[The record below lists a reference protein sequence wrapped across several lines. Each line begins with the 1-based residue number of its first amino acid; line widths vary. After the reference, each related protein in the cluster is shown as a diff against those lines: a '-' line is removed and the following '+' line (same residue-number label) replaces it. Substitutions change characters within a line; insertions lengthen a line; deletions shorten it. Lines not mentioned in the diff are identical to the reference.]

1 MSLTN
6 ALSSSVSG
14 LAAASTQIS
23 VIGDNIANANTP
35 GFKEKRAEFS
45 AVLGQNITA
54 GAGFAQIGAGVRV
67 NDVGMIFSQGVFE
80 QTQRGTDLGIEGRGF
95 FVVDGNL
102 GRAYT
107 RAGAF
112 GFDANGTL
120 VDANGNRVQGYGID
134 AGTGLSNGVLGDIQ
148 INVPLSPPLPTS
160 EIQLGINLDSEA
172 PTIVAPFDPA
182 DPFGTSSG
190 REVVTVFDSLGTA
203 RQATI
208 FFTHTAPNTWEYNV
222 TLATADSDQAGLTTD
237 PFVLQGNGTGTLLFD
252 TSGNLVS
259 VDGGTTYPTVDFAF
273 NTAGGAAASQAI
285 DFTMGPLSSG
295 GTVTGP
301 PSTQYNRET
310 ATNFVSQD
318 GFAPGTLSALQI
330 DADGRLNGVF
340 SNGITTSLAQLALA
354 NFGNVEGLTDIGG
367 SRVIE
372 SLDSGAPII
381 AAANSGNLGSI
392 RASSLEKSNVDL
404 AQQFVNLIVGQRAFQ
419 ANTRT
424 ISVAN
429 ELLSNLVSLGQ

>member
-35 GFKEKRAEFS
+35 GFKEKRAEFT

-95 FVVDGNL
+95 FIVDGNL

-107 RAGAF
+107 RSGAF
-112 GFDANGTL
+112 GFDANGWF
-120 VDANGNRVQGYGID
+120 VDANANRVQGYGID
-134 AGTGLSNGVLGDIQ
+134 PTTGFSNGVLGDIQ
-148 INVPLSPPLPTS
+148 INVPLSPPQATT
-160 EIQLGINLDSEA
+160 EIQLGINLDAES
-172 PTIVAPFDPA
+172 PVITVPFDPA
-182 DPFGTSSG
+182 DATATSSG
-190 REVVTVFDSLGTA
+190 REVVTIYDSLGA
-203 RQATI
+203 PRQATI
-208 FFTHTAPNTWEYNV
+208 FFQHTGANTWDYHV
-222 TLATADSDQAGLTTD
+222 ALATADSDQVGLTTD
-237 PFVLQGNGTGTLLFD
+237 PFVVQGSGALQFD
-252 TSGNLVS
+252 TTGALVS
-259 VDGGTTYPTVDFAF
+259 VDGGTTYPTITLAL
-273 NTAGGAAASQAI
+273 NPATGATASQAI
-285 DFTMGPLSSG
+285 DFTMGPLTSG
-295 GTVTGP
+295 GTATGP
-301 PSTQYNRET
+301 ASTQFNQPT
-310 ATNFVSQD
+310 VTSFVSQD

-330 DADGRLNGVF
+330 DESGRLNGVF

-367 SRVIE
+367 SRLIE
-372 SLDSGAPII
+372 SLDSGPPII
-381 AAANSGNLGSI
+381 AAANSGNLGAI
-392 RASSLEKSNVDL
+392 RASALEKSNVDL

-424 ISVAN
+424 VSVAN

>member
-35 GFKEKRAEFS
+35 GFKEKRAEFT

-95 FVVDGNL
+95 FIVDGNL

-107 RAGAF
+107 RSGAF
-112 GFDANGTL
+112 GFDANGWL
-120 VDANGNRVQGYGID
+120 VDANGNRVQGFGID
-134 AGTGLSNGVLGDIQ
+134 QATRLSNGVLGDIQ
-148 INVPLSPPLPTS
+148 INVPLSPPLATTQ
-160 EIQLGINLDSEA
+160 IQLGINLDSAA
-172 PTIVAPFDPA
+172 PTIAAAFDPA
-182 DPFGTSSG
+182 DPTATSNS
-190 REVVTVFDSLGTA
+190 REVVTIFDSLGTA

-208 FFTHTAPNTWEYNV
+208 FFQHTGVNTWDYHV

-237 PFVLQGNGTGTLLFD
+237 PFVVQGSGTLQFDTNGT
-252 TSGNLVS
+252 LVS
-259 VDGGTTYPTVDFAF
+259 VNGGSAYPPINFTF
-273 NTAGGAAASQAI
+273 NPTSGAAVNQTI
-285 DFTMGPLSSG
+285 NFTMGPLSSG

-301 PSTQYNRET
+301 ASTQFNQPT
-310 ATNFVSQD
+310 VTSFVSQN

-330 DADGRLNGVF
+330 DESGRLNGVF

-367 SRVIE
+367 SRLIE
-372 SLDSGAPII
+372 SLDSGPPII
-381 AAANSGNLGSI
+381 AAANSGNLGAI

-424 ISVAN
+424 VSVAN
-429 ELLSNLVSLGQ
+429 ELLANLVSLGQ

>member
-35 GFKEKRAEFS
+35 GFKEKRAEFT

-95 FVVDGNL
+95 FIVDGNL

-107 RAGAF
+107 RSGAF
-112 GFDANGTL
+112 GFDASGWF
-120 VDANGNRVQGYGID
+120 VDSNGNRVQGYGID
-134 AGTGLSNGVLGDIQ
+134 PATGASNGVLGDIQ
-148 INVPLSPPLPTS
+148 INVPLSPPQPTTQ
-160 EIQLGINLDSEA
+160 IQLGINLDAEEPLLTGIA
-172 PTIVAPFDPA
+172 FDPA
-182 DPFGTSSG
+182 DATATSSG
-190 REVVTVFDSLGTA
+190 REVVTVFDSLGTP

-208 FFTHTAPNTWEYNV
+208 FFQHSDVNEWTYHV
-222 TLATADSDQAGLTTD
+222 TLATADSDQAGATTD
-237 PFVLQGNGTGTLLFD
+237 PFVVQGSGTLEFDTNGT
-252 TSGNLVS
+252 LVS
-259 VDGGTTYPTVDFAF
+259 VNGGGTTYPTITFGF
-273 NTAGGAAASQAI
+273 NPANGAATAQPI

-301 PSTQYNRET
+301 PSTQFNQPQV
-310 ATNFVSQD
+310 TNFVSQD

-367 SRVIE
+367 SQLIE
-372 SLDSGAPII
+372 SLDSGPPII
-381 AAANSGNLGSI
+381 AAANSGNLGAI
-392 RASSLEKSNVDL
+392 RASALEKSNVDL

-424 ISVAN
+424 VSVAN

>member
-35 GFKEKRAEFS
+35 GFKEKRAEFT
-45 AVLGQNITA
+45 AVLGQNIIA

-95 FVVDGNL
+95 FIVDGNL

-107 RAGAF
+107 RSGAF
-112 GFDANGTL
+112 GFDSNGWF
-120 VDANGNRVQGYGID
+120 VDSNGNRVQGYGID
-134 AGTGLSNGVLGDIQ
+134 PVTEASNGVLGDIQ
-148 INVPLSPPLPTS
+148 INVPLSPPRATTQ
-160 EIQLGINLDSEA
+160 IQLGLNLDATE
-172 PTIVAPFDPA
+172 PTITVPFDPA
-182 DPFGTSSG
+182 DATATSSG
-190 REVVTVFDSLGTA
+190 REVVTVYDSLGTP

-208 FFTHTAPNTWEYNV
+208 FFQHTDVNEWEYHV
-222 TLATADSDQAGLTTD
+222 TLATADSDQAGSTTD
-237 PFVLQGNGTGTLLFD
+237 PFVVQGSGTLVFD
-252 TSGNLVS
+252 TNGALVS
-259 VDGGTTYPTVDFAF
+259 VDGGTDYPPIDFGF
-273 NTAGGAAASQAI
+273 NPANGAAATQTI

-301 PSTQYNRET
+301 PSTQFNQPQV
-310 ATNFVSQD
+310 TNFVSQD
-318 GFAPGTLSALQI
+318 GFAPGPLSALQI

-354 NFGNVEGLTDIGG
+354 NFGNDEGLTDIGG
-367 SRVIE
+367 SRLIE
-372 SLDSGAPII
+372 SLDSGPPII
-381 AAANSGNLGSI
+381 AAANSGNLGAI
-392 RASSLEKSNVDL
+392 RASALEKSNVDL

-424 ISVAN
+424 VSVAN

>member
-1 MSLTN
+1 MGLTN

-35 GFKEKRAEFS
+35 GFKEKRAEFT

-95 FVVDGNL
+95 FIVDGNM

-112 GFDANGTL
+112 GFDANGWF

-134 AGTGLSNGVLGDIQ
+134 PATGGSNGALGDIQ
-148 INVPLSPPLPTS
+148 INVPLSPPQPTAT
-160 EIQLGINLDSEA
+160 IQLGINLNAAA
-172 PTIVAPFDPA
+172 PTITAPFDPA
-182 DPFGTSSG
+182 NTTATSNS
-190 REVVTVFDSLGTA
+190 REVITVYDSLGTP
-203 RQATI
+203 RQATV
-208 FFTHTAPNTWEYNV
+208 FFTHTAPNTWQYNV
-222 TLATADSDQAGLTTD
+222 TLAAADAAGAPASPPFIAQAGG
-237 PFVLQGNGTGTLLFD
+237 QGNLTFD
-252 TSGNLVS
+252 TQGNLAS
-259 VDGGTTYPTVDFAF
+259 VNGGSTYPAVTFAF
-273 NTAGGAAASQAI
+273 NTANGSAPAQAI
-285 DFTMGPLSSG
+285 NFNLGPLTSG
-295 GTVTGP
+295 GTLTGP
-301 PSTQYNRET
+301 PTTQYNQPT
-310 ATNFVSQD
+310 VTSFVSQD

-330 DADGRLNGVF
+330 DNDGRLNGVF

-354 NFGNVEGLTDIGG
+354 NFGNVEGLTDVGG
-367 SRVIE
+367 SRLVE
-372 SLDSGAPII
+372 SLDSGPPII
-381 AAANSGNLGSI
+381 AAANSGNLGAI

-424 ISVAN
+424 VSVTN
-429 ELLSNLVSLGQ
+429 ELLSNLVALGQ